1 MLAEKEQN
9 ARKATKDLNQLA
21 DDIYL
26 FVHRI
31 DLVLE
36 DADAHIKE
44 TLHAAQHRIANLHL
58 RLEQ

>member
-9 ARKATKDLNQLA
+9 ARKATKDFSQLA

-26 FVHRI
+26 FANRI
-31 DLVLE
+31 DLVIE
-36 DADAHIKE
+36 DTDAHIKE
-44 TLHAAQHRIANLHL
+44 TLHAAQHHIADLHL